1 LNMKKRGVTRL
12 LFCFLIFHL
21 SLLVSD
27 PGAASDPF
35 PTFPCLEPNVRFW
48 IDTYTQYPTTNGI
61 IHDDTDLS
69 IVYGVIDLLPPDKP
83 GAPHANQERIQVAK
97 EQYKKLLQDLAEN
110 GDLQDPEKRSVA
122 ALFGPKASPAVFR
135 EAINNIRCQ
144 VGQMDRFEIGLVRS
158 GAYLQRIKAVFRSH
172 GLPEDLCYL
181 PHVESSFNVAAFS
194 KAGAAGM
201 WQFTRAT
208 GKKFL
213 TVNKFLDERRDPIR
227 ASEAAAK
234 LLKSNYERLGNW
246 PMAITAYNHGIPGML
261 RAKEERGTYEAVFE
275 SYSGPLFKFAS
286 RNFYS
291 EFLAA
296 RHVAKNYTQYF
307 SDIRLNKSLEA
318 REVLTGGQASVA
330 DLSRHY
336 EVDVEAI
343 RALNPA
349 LGKPV
354 FKGQRYVPKGYVL
367 RLPADSVKGP
377 RVSSA
382 ALPQIHP
389 DLRQ

>member
-1 LNMKKRGVTRL
+1 LNIEKRGVTRL

-21 SLLVSD
+21 SLLVSS
-27 PGAASDPF
+27 PCAASDPF

-48 IDTYTQYPTTNGI
+48 IDAYTKHPTTKGLV
-61 IHDDTDLS
+61 HDATDLS
-69 IVYGVIDLLPPDKP
+69 VVYCVIDLLPPDKP
-83 GAPHANQERIQVAK
+83 GARQTNQKRIQVAK
-97 EQYKKLLQDLAEN
+97 EQYKKILKDLAKN
-110 GDLQDPEKRSVA
+110 GDQQDPEKRRIA
-122 ALFGPKASPAVFR
+122 DLFGPKASPDVFR

-158 GAYLQRIKAVFRSH
+158 GAYLQRIKAIFRSH

-234 LLKSNYERLGNW
+234 LLKGNYERLGNW
-246 PMAITAYNHGIPGML
+246 PMAITAYNHGIAGML
-261 RAKEERGTYEAVFE
+261 RAKEKMGTYEVAFE
-275 SYSGPLFKFAS
+275 NYNGRLFKFAS

-307 SDIRLNKSLEA
+307 SDIQLNKSVEA
-318 REVLTGGQASVA
+318 CEVLTKGQSSVA
-330 DLSRHY
+330 ELSRHY
-336 EVDVEAI
+336 EVDPETL

-354 FKGQRYVPKGYVL
+354 MKGQRQVPKGYRL
-367 RLPADSVKGP
+367 RLPADSAKGLV
-377 RVSSA
+377 VSSA
-382 ALPQIHP
+382 AFPQIHP